1 MQDFASDTATGCA
14 YLICAERYHLHAHIL
29 IWLLDKINTR
39 LSALGVCAM
48 PGERKRERDRE
59 ITNFGAFVF
68 LFLNVLLLFRFC
80 TRITHN
86 SLSLTNTLML
96 ISIEIASDDN
106 DQIKYWM
113 CGREG

>member
-59 ITNFGAFVF
+59 IRNFGAFVF
-68 LFLNVLLLFRFC
+68 KMFYCCFVFVLEL
-80 TRITHN
+80 RITH
-86 SLSLTNTLML
+86 
-96 ISIEIASDDN
+96 
-106 DQIKYWM
+106 YH
-113 CGREG
+113 